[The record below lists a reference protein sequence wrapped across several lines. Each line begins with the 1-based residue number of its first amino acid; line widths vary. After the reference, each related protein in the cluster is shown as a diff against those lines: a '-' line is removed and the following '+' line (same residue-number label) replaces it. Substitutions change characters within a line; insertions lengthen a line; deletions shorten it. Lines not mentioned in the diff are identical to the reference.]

1 MPLLVATRFV
11 RIAATAAA
19 LGFALRVLAAD
30 QPPAP
35 PPGTAFKNLQ
45 VLPKNIKPEQLVI
58 VMHKISTGLGVDC
71 DFCHALAKLP
81 PGKTLP
87 PGADPLDYSLDDKP
101 TKRTARQML
110 VMVNAINAMVPAAV
124 GKPAQ
129 KTESIQCFNCHRG
142 MTIPPLPLADV
153 LDRTTAE
160 KGRAAAIAQYR
171 ELRSKYGVSGAYDF
185 GDATA
190 ALAGSSGLESYAF
203 QLGLLGKPDDALAWL
218 HLNLE
223 YYPKSAATWAAMAF
237 VQAVGKHDKT
247 GALISLKKAIA
258 LEPQVPQLK
267 DALKL
272 LEAMPP

>member
-1 MPLLVATRFV
+1 MAVLVSTRLLRM
-11 RIAATAAA
+11 AAVVTAFTLAWRA
-19 LGFALRVLAAD
+19 IAAD

-35 PPGTAFKNLQ
+35 PAGIVLKNLQ
-45 VLPKNIKPEQLVI
+45 VLPKNIKPEQLVV

-71 DFCHALAKLP
+71 DFCHAPAKLP

-124 GKPAQ
+124 GKPAE

-142 MTIPPLPLADV
+142 MMIPPLPLADV

-190 ALAGSSGLESYAF
+190 ALSVVSGLEGYAS
-203 QLGLLGKPDDALAWL
+203 QLALLGKSDDALAWL
-218 HLNLE
+218 HVNLE
-223 YYPKSAATWAAMAF
+223 YYPKSAATWAAIAF
-237 VQAVGKHDKT
+237 VQAVGKHDKAE
-247 GALISLKKAIA
+247 ALISLKKAVA
-258 LEPQVPQLK
+258 LAPQTPQFK
-267 DALKL
+267 DALKF
-272 LEAMPP
+272 LEALPP